1 MQNKIIDGT
10 LQAKILC
17 NKIKDEITQL
27 NIKPK
32 LAIVLIGNNP
42 ASEIYVKIKS
52 KRAAEVGIEVIVH
65 TFDQSITNS
74 QLLHCIE
81 LLNNDISINGIL
93 LQMPLPKHIDKNSV
107 LNMLSLDKDVDG
119 FSPINIGKLYSQI
132 DGFIPCTPL
141 GVMHLIKSV
150 RSDLSGLRATI
161 IGRSSIVGRPVAELL
176 LQENCTINILHS
188 KSFNIE
194 QDSKQSDI
202 IIAAVGIPKL
212 VKRNFIKPGAIVIDV
227 GISKVESKI
236 IGDVDFDNVI
246 DLVSY
251 ITPVP
256 GGVGPMTVA
265 YLLYNT
271 LKAAKLHFMR

>member
-10 LQAKILC
+10 LQAQNLR

-74 QLLHCIE
+74 QLLNCIE

-107 LNMLSLDKDVDG
+107 LNILALDKDVDG

-132 DGFIPCTPL
+132 DGFVPCTPL

-176 LQENCTINILHS
+176 LQQNCTINILHS

-202 IIAAVGIPKL
+202 IIAAVGSPKL